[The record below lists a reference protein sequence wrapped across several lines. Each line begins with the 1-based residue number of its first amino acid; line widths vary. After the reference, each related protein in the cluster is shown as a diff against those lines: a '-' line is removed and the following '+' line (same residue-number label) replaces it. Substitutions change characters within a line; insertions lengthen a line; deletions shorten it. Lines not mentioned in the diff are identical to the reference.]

1 MNRDEDTSG
10 NQDWAAR
17 VAGAVD
23 LLVGDIRDRALHPVF
38 VAVRAVVLASIVLVL
53 VLAAVTAGVVGL
65 VRLFDTS
72 VFPGRA
78 WATDL
83 LFGGIFLAA
92 GMLSWAHGG
101 RARKRTAGD

>member
-1 MNRDEDTSG
+1 MNRDEKASRDE
-10 NQDWAAR
+10 DWAAR
-17 VAGAVD
+17 VAGVID
-23 LLVGDIRDRALHPVF
+23 LLIGDVRERVLHPVF
-38 VAVRAVVLASIVLVL
+38 VVVRAI
-53 VLAAVTAGVVGL
+53 VLAAVVATLVLVVLSVGVVGL

-92 GMLSWAHGG
+92 GMLCWALSG
-101 RARKRTAGD
+101 RPKRRTADG

>member
-1 MNRDEDTSG
+1 
-10 NQDWAAR
+10 
-17 VAGAVD
+17 
-23 LLVGDIRDRALHPVF
+23 
-38 VAVRAVVLASIVLVL
+38 
-53 VLAAVTAGVVGL
+53 VTAGVVGL